1 MGGVDRRTLLC
12 GLLALTAG
20 GTGLTACGAGSP
32 TRRPGTGSARPGDR
46 IAGLADVP
54 VGSGALVDVAGD
66 GQLLLVRPSDEVVR
80 AFNPACPHQG
90 TTVSPPAAGVITC
103 PTHRSTFDP
112 DSGAVLTGPSPRG
125 LVEVPVAVSGSDV
138 VLS

>member
-1 MGGVDRRTLLC
+1 MDRRTLLC

-20 GTGLTACGAGSP
+20 GGGLTACGAGP
-32 TRRPGTGSARPGDR
+32 PARRPGVGSARPGDR
-46 IAGLADVP
+46 VAGLADDP

-90 TTVSPPAAGVITC
+90 TAVNPPAAGVITC
-103 PTHRSTFDP
+103 PTHASTFDP
-112 DSGAVLTGPSPRG
+112 VSGAVLTGPSPRG
-125 LVEVPVAVSGSDV
+125 LAEVPVSVAGPDV